1 MEPDSSLRLITE
13 EQEAILISFTDPFKL
28 LLFTDAFHRIQ
39 KVSKFTKSQ
48 NLFQQCQATQKR
60 LSEGC
65 SFKEQNKTKDFSYI
79 RKARE
84 VIQFY

>member
-65 SFKEQNKTKDFSYI
+65 SFKELIDKQNKRFFLHQEST
-79 RKARE
+79 
-84 VIQFY
+84 